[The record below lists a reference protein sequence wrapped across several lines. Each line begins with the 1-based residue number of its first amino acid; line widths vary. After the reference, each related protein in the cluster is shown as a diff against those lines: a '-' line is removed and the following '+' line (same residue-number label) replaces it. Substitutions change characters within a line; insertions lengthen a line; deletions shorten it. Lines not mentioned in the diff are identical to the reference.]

1 MRSLLAVLRIAT
13 AATRRPLGRFHVR
26 FGLTSAVV
34 LGAGLTGLFS
44 PATAAAACDLTA
56 SPSSFGSEVA
66 AAATGQ
72 TVCLTTGDYGSWR
85 GTNKAITVT
94 AAPGNTPTMQVD
106 FASGAAGFT
115 LDSMSGV
122 NGTISSGASN
132 VTIQNSTFNQ
142 QLVIQGS
149 VTNIVINHN
158 NLTYP
163 VQSQPSGAN
172 SKIFLDTDG
181 GAAGSAVTIEN
192 NDIQNGDLDGVNIGA
207 GNGAAIVGN
216 VFANLC
222 DRNVNHTDNIQFD
235 GGSTGTLIARNY
247 VYEAQNCPT
256 QGITAYDGGIHG
268 LLIED
273 NVVDIPRDWGIEL
286 YSDQGSTVLHN
297 TLVWHPKTYSE
308 FHTGG
313 GTGQIGI
320 DRKSQDP
327 AGSGTQIYDNIV
339 TSVDIADGSTGNA
352 YDNVSGQR
360 ALYVGPSTSW
370 AGYALASNSP
380 VGLHAGSDG
389 LDDGIRVPAS
399 QTSSPPPPTQT
410 TSSAKPKASALRV
423 TAFRFA
429 PAKFGLAR
437 AATRRGSH
445 VRRGTSIRFH
455 LSAAAKVTISFAR
468 VLAGRRF
475 KGRCVGPTRKLARHR
490 ACTRYH
496 GVGSITVRRAAGN
509 RSVGFTGRLGGRWLA
524 RGRYRAT
531 IVARTAAG
539 RRSAARTAIF
549 TIA

>member
-1 MRSLLAVLRIAT
+1 MHSLLAVLRVLT

-44 PATAAAACDLTA
+44 PATAAAACNLTA
-56 SPSSFGSEVA
+56 STSTFGSEVA

-72 TVCLTTGDYGSWR
+72 TVCLTTGDYGTWR
-85 GTNKAITVT
+85 GTSKAITVA

-106 FASGAAGFT
+106 FASGASGFT
-115 LDSMSGV
+115 LDGMSGV

-132 VTIQNSTFNQ
+132 VTIQNSTFDQ

-172 SKIFLDTDG
+172 SKIFLDTQG

-192 NDIQNGDLDGVNIGA
+192 NDIENGDLDGVNIGA

-216 VFANLC
+216 YFANLC

-235 GGSTGTLIARNY
+235 GGSTGTLIARNF
-247 VYEAQNCPT
+247 VYEPQSCPT

-286 YSDQGSTVLHN
+286 YSDQGSTVVHN

-327 AGSGTQIYDNIV
+327 AGSGTQIYDNLV

-360 ALYVGPSTSW
+360 AVYVGPSNTW
-370 AGYALASNSP
+370 AGYQLAATSP
-380 VGLHAGSDG
+380 VGLKAGSDG

-399 QTSSPPPPTQT
+399 QTTSPPPPSK
-410 TSSAKPKASALRV
+410 TSGTAKPKAAALTV

-429 PAKFGLAR
+429 PARFGLAR
-437 AATRRGSH
+437 AASRRGG
-445 VRRGTSIRFH
+445 RAKRGTSIRFH

-468 VLAGRRF
+468 VLSGRRSG
-475 KGRCVGPTRKLARHR
+475 GRCVAPTRKLAKHR
-490 ACTRYH
+490 ACRRYH
-496 GVGSITVRRAAGN
+496 RVGTITVQRRAGN
-509 RSVGFTGRLGGRWLA
+509 RSVRFSGRLRGRWLA

-531 IVARTAAG
+531 IVARTANG
-539 RRSAARTAIF
+539 RHSAARTAVF
-549 TIA
+549 TIS